1 MPLPQPLGWRTITR
15 IKPSPAITMLANC
28 QSVSRSDKLK
38 EEAVFCECKKSVNAN
53 PAATS
58 KLIKVVATSAGRLGS
73 GNTHSQIIQIREKS
87 VRARSMGGRKADRL
101 IILCAAR
108 ALNRKSAICAVIRME
123 SPNTARLAW
132 GNPLARAWK
141 YAD

>member
-1 MPLPQPLGWRTITR
+1 MTR
-15 IKPSPAITMLANC
+15 IKPIPAIAMLANC
-28 QSVSRSDKLK
+28 QNVSKLVKLK
-38 EEAVFCECKKSVNAN
+38 EDVAFCECAERVNAN

-58 KLIKVVATSAGRLGS
+58 RLIKVVATSAGRLGS
-73 GNTHSQIIQIREKS
+73 GNTHSQIIHIKEKS
-87 VRARSMGGRKADRL
+87 VNARSMGGRKAGRL

-108 ALNRKSAICAVIRME
+108 ALNRKRAICAVIRME